1 MRKGNVENCVLDL
14 IISILLVGTILK
26 GSLITF
32 IQKIL
37 FNFARSPYKTP
48 ESTEM
53 WYYFQ
58 CYYTI
63 LYYTYQEEKVH
74 LPRQKERFWRM
85 KLFVDLKKTMILQV
99 VSSALQDTVAFHA
112 ISRGIWVYVILQLLM
127 IISHSKIILWWL
139 NNWSCFLNHNQP
151 FGIFGYIINR

>member
-1 MRKGNVENCVLDL
+1 MKQSCRRWGKRMWKIDRDSCVLDL

-74 LPRQKERFWRM
+74 LPIQKERFFEDETFRWPEE
-85 KLFVDLKKTMILQV
+85 DHDPAGGV
-99 VSSALQDTVAFHA
+99 VCSPGHRCIPRDFEGNLGLCHSSA
-112 ISRGIWVYVILQLLM
+112 
-127 IISHSKIILWWL
+127 SHDYL
-139 NNWSCFLNHNQP
+139 P
-151 FGIFGYIINR
+151 FKNYFVMVE